1 MFSLGTY
8 NEKIILIKKIQINI
22 FQQIFVQNF
31 QFKIIKIFLILL
43 QQYKNLIVRYP
54 FFKNKKIKDIIKL

>member
-8 NEKIILIKKIQINI
+8 EKIILIKKIQINI